1 MSDAKSALSAARANQ
16 ARLITCIVPKGKAWN
31 ALRAVQDTFEV
42 TTANIHYARGVGRMT
57 PLRARG
63 VGEQEEKEVLTFTVD
78 NDVADAVF
86 EFAFEAAQVDRPHGG
101 IIFMAPLSAATQYLL
116 PDVPVEE

>member
-57 PLRARG
+57 PLRERG
-63 VGEQEEKEVLTFTVD
+63 VGEQEEKEVLTFTV
-78 NDVADAVF
+78 NDEVADEAF
-86 EFAFEAAQVDRPHGG
+86 EFAFEAAEVDRPHGG
-101 IIFMAPLSAATQYLL
+101 IIFMAPLTAATQYLL
-116 PDVPVEE
+116 PDLPAEE

>member
-1 MSDAKSALSAARANQ
+1 MSDAKSALAAARANQ
-16 ARLITCIVPKGKAWN
+16 GRLITCIVPKGKAWN

-57 PLRARG
+57 PCASAELASRKK
-63 VGEQEEKEVLTFTVD
+63 KEVLTFTVD
-78 NDVADAVF
+78 DDVADAVF

-101 IIFMAPLSAATQYLL
+101 IIFMAPLGAATQYLL
-116 PDVPVEE
+116 PDLPVEE